1 MTSRKTCRLFYY
13 GPAESGK
20 RANLR
25 YIHQSIPPEQR
36 LPLTTEDP
44 ERQISF
50 HVTHGDESEWQVVV
64 QAVDAGQETFPA
76 SGHTGP
82 PPFDGIVFVVD
93 SRLEQLDQSL
103 AAFESLKSFLDAFG
117 LDLTEV
123 PVVIQYNSRE
133 QADILPVDRMES
145 LLNPWG
151 LLAFPAN
158 ASKGEGV
165 RETLKS
171 VLGLTV
177 NHINERPE
185 GPVLAPTQQTRAVE
199 EPIADPGTEETDST
213 GLGID
218 YGPPIPGTEIEES
231 TKALSEAIFDELQP
245 PVVIPVKI
253 PRRLFSGSKP
263 VKILLEVEIDDS
275 STF

>member
-1 MTSRKTCRLFYY
+1 MTLQKTCRLLYF
-13 GPAESGK
+13 GPADAGK

-25 YIHQSIPPEQR
+25 HIHQSIPPEH
-36 LPLTTEDP
+36 LLSLVAKDP
-44 ERQISF
+44 ERQIAFKVS
-50 HVTHGDESEWQVVV
+50 HGNDGQWQVLV
-64 QAVDAGQETFPA
+64 QALDSGQEEMVAHGENGTA
-76 SGHTGP
+76 
-82 PPFDGIVFVVD
+82 PFDGIVFVVD

-103 AAFESLKSFLDAFG
+103 ASFEALKSFLDGFG
-117 LDLTEV
+117 LDLTEI
-123 PVVIQYNSRE
+123 PVVIQYNSRD
-133 QADILPVDRMES
+133 QADILPVDRLES

-151 LLAFPAN
+151 LLSFPAN
-158 ASKGEGV
+158 AQKGEGV

-177 NHINERPE
+177 THLNEQPDDPSRGASFETMDSPDR
-185 GPVLAPTQQTRAVE
+185 GPGNS
-199 EPIADPGTEETDST
+199 DPDSESS

-231 TKALSEAIFDELQP
+231 TKALSDAIFEELRP

-253 PRRLFSGSKP
+253 PRRLLNGNEP
-263 VKILLEVEIDDS
+263 VRIMLEIEIDDN